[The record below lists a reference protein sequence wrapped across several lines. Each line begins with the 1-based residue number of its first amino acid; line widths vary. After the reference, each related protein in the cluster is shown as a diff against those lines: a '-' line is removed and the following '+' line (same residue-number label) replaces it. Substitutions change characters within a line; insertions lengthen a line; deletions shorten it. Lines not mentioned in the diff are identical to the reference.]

1 MRMSTGQKSQWQKN
15 YTEHTGET
23 GGDTEDGEQVVFG
36 DGEDGD
42 DGQVFFYDAED
53 GGDGQVVFVDGDDDG
68 QVVWGERKLP
78 LSCTILWPER
88 SRCALR

>member
-1 MRMSTGQKSQWQKN
+1 MRMSTGQKN

-36 DGEDGD
+36 DGEDGVTMVTMVRMD
-42 DGQVFFYDAED
+42 KWSEVKESC
-53 GGDGQVVFVDGDDDG
+53 
-68 QVVWGERKLP
+68 P